1 MFQDFTYSMK
11 CFTDQG
17 NQSLREGGSMD
28 RRPERA
34 EEAIQFRFV
43 LQILASSHA
52 KCACRNGGHMESG

>member
-1 MFQDFTYSMK
+1 ME